1 VSIRKSLS
9 WLLLMLLPGIVF
21 AVPLPVPNPLPS
33 SISGVYL
40 GPDRACRVELYRAPN
55 PQFTRVETACVLF
68 AGGVTE
74 SLTEIYTPGG
84 QCPTSSAAWVF
95 DGYRPAQRGYYSMQ
109 AFDAGATLSVVL
121 STNPTS
127 ASNGVGTLQTWQLV
141 QSVTSRAPYSCAQ
154 PGRDKR

>member
-1 VSIRKSLS
+1 MLRIIT
-9 WLLLMLLPGIVF
+9 LLLLSLPAF
-21 AVPLPVPNPLPS
+21 AAPLPVPNPLPS

-40 GPDRACRVELYRAPN
+40 GPDRACRVELYRSPN
-55 PQFTRVETACVLF
+55 PQFTRIETACLLF

-84 QCPTSSAAWVF
+84 QCPNSSLGLVF
-95 DGYRPAQRGYYSMQ
+95 DQYRVAQRGYYSMQ
-109 AFDAGATLSVVL
+109 AYDLGETLTAVL
-121 STNPTS
+121 SGNQTN

-141 QSVTSRAPYSCAQ
+141 QPITSRAPYSCAQ

>member
-1 VSIRKSLS
+1 MLRIIT
-9 WLLLMLLPGIVF
+9 LLLLSLPAF

-33 SISGVYL
+33 SISGVYI

-55 PQFTRVETACVLF
+55 PQFTRIETACLLF

-84 QCPTSSAAWVF
+84 QCPNSSAAWAF
-95 DGYRPAQRGYYSMQ
+95 DPYRVAQRGYYSMQ
-109 AFDAGATLSVVL
+109 AYDLGATLSVVL
-121 STNPTS
+121 SANQTN

-141 QSVTSRAPYSCAQ
+141 QPVTSRAPYSCAQ
-154 PGRDKR
+154 PGRDRK